1 MTCPQRLPKIITVMN
16 KELHQTDYLLH
27 DLIVPTVNEHFNEDD
42 HYGVSRPVDDAN
54 NEGDNQQMNF
64 WGKW

>member
-1 MTCPQRLPKIITVMN
+1 MN

-27 DLIVPTVNEHFNEDD
+27 DLIIPTVNEHFNEDD
-42 HYGVSRPVDDAN
+42 HYGVSRIEDDRK
-54 NEGDNQQMNF
+54 EEDSQQMNF